1 MSLLPLQVDADL
13 ASGRLCLPLDY
24 CTRHKL
30 DFGQPVIATC
40 SGDDGKHARVC
51 VCCKMFVFMR
61 HVAAPPV
68 RSAPM
73 LVGNNTGTTWK
84 LL

>member
-30 DFGQPVIATC
+30 YCGQPVIAKCC
-40 SGDDGKHARVC
+40 SGDESARVLRESSVSLMPPC
-51 VCCKMFVFMR
+51 R
-61 HVAAPPV
+61 AAL
-68 RSAPM
+68 RLLNASLAP
-73 LVGNNTGTTWK
+73 K
-84 LL
+84 K